1 MIAGHDATNESCAAA
16 HSSDDSVERY
26 LARRRRHL
34 ALLIAVAM
42 LALASFIGDIATGPS
57 NYPLGDIV
65 GALLNPGDSSALL
78 GVVVWEIRL
87 PVATM
92 ALLVGASLALAGAE
106 MQTILDNP
114 LADPFTLGVSSA
126 ASFGAALAIVLG
138 LGVIPV
144 AGGLLVTGNAFVL
157 AMVASLAIW
166 GVSRLRGVSVQSMV
180 LMGIAIM
187 FFFNALLGLMQYLAS
202 PQALQQL
209 MFWSLGSLAKASWSK
224 VGLIALTLA
233 ICIPVFVRANWRL
246 TALRLGD
253 IHARALGVNV
263 GRLRLTVL
271 VCCSLLAATAVAFVG
286 TIGFVG
292 LVGPHI
298 ARLLVGEDQRLFLP
312 MAGLCGALIMSLTSI
327 VSKTLIPGILF
338 PVGIITALI
347 GLPFFV
353 SLILRSRREVWG

>member
-1 MIAGHDATNESCAAA
+1 MTAGQDVTSESHAATHPA
-16 HSSDDSVERY
+16 DDSVARY

-34 ALLIAVAM
+34 ALLAGMAV
-42 LALASFIGDIATGPS
+42 LVLASCIVDIAIGPSGYAIGDIVA
-57 NYPLGDIV
+57 
-65 GALLNPGDSSALL
+65 ALLHPGDVSPVLA
-78 GVVVWEIRL
+78 VVVWEIRL
-87 PVATM
+87 PVALM
-92 ALLVGASLALAGAE
+92 ALLVGISLALAGAE

-126 ASFGAALAIVLG
+126 ASFGAALAIILG
-138 LGVIPV
+138 LGVAPV
-144 AGGLLVTGNAFVL
+144 AGPLLITGNAFVL
-157 AMVASLAIW
+157 AMLASLAIW
-166 GVSRLRGVSVQSMV
+166 GISRLRGVSVQSMV

-202 PQALQQL
+202 PEALQQL
-209 MFWSLGSLAKASWSK
+209 VFWSLGSLAKASWGK
-224 VGLIALTLA
+224 VGLATLA
-233 ICIPVFVRANWRL
+233 LALCVPVYVRAGWRL

-253 IHARALGVNV
+253 MHAKALGIDVA
-263 GRLRLTVL
+263 RLRLTVL
-271 VCCSLLAATAVAFVG
+271 LCCSLLAATAVAFVG

-298 ARLLVGEDQRLFLP
+298 ARLLVGEDQRIFLP

-327 VSKTLIPGILF
+327 LSKTLIPGILF
-338 PVGIITALI
+338 PAGIITALI

>member
-1 MIAGHDATNESCAAA
+1 MIESRTATAPR
-16 HSSDDSVERY
+16 DDSVTRY

-34 ALLIAVAM
+34 LLLAVVAV
-42 LALASFIGDIATGPS
+42 LTLASFVSDVAIGPS
-57 NYPLGDIV
+57 DYPLGAIV
-65 GALLNPGDSSALL
+65 TALLNPGDRSSLL

-87 PVATM
+87 PVALM
-92 ALLVGASLALAGAE
+92 AVLVGTSLALAGAE
-106 MQTILDNP
+106 MQTILNNP

-138 LGVIPV
+138 LGVIPI
-144 AGGLLVTGNAFVL
+144 AGSLLVTGNAFVL
-157 AMVASLAIW
+157 AMLASLAIW

-202 PQALQQL
+202 PRALQQL
-209 MFWSLGSLAKASWSK
+209 VFWSLGSLAKASWGK
-224 VGLIALTLA
+224 VGLIALTLT
-233 ICIPVFVRANWRL
+233 ICVPVFVHAGWRL

-253 IHARALGVNV
+253 IHAKALGVNV
-263 GRLRLTVL
+263 GRLRLTML
-271 VCCSLLAATAVAFVG
+271 LCCSLLAATAVAFVG

-298 ARLLVGEDQRLFLP
+298 ARLLVGEDQRTFLP

-327 VSKTLIPGILF
+327 VSKTLIPGIVF

-353 SLILRSRREVWG
+353 SLILRSRREIWE

>member
-1 MIAGHDATNESCAAA
+1 MIESHASTAP
-16 HSSDDSVERY
+16 SDDSVTRY

-34 ALLIAVAM
+34 ILLAGMAVLTLISLVSDVA
-42 LALASFIGDIATGPS
+42 IGPS
-57 NYPLGDIV
+57 NYPFGDIV
-65 GALLNPGDSSALL
+65 SALLNPGDTSSLL

-87 PVATM
+87 PVALM
-92 ALLVGASLALAGAE
+92 AVLVGTSLALAGAE
-106 MQTILDNP
+106 MQTILNNP

-138 LGVIPV
+138 LGVIPI
-144 AGGLLVTGNAFVL
+144 AGSLLVTGNAFVL
-157 AMVASLAIW
+157 AMLASLAIW

-209 MFWSLGSLAKASWSK
+209 VFWSLGSLAKASWSK
-224 VGLIALTLA
+224 VGLIVLTLM
-233 ICIPVFVRANWRL
+233 ICVPVFVHAGWRL

-253 IHARALGVNV
+253 IHAKALGVNV
-263 GRLRLTVL
+263 GRLRLKVL
-271 VCCSLLAATAVAFVG
+271 LCCSLLAATAVAFVG

-298 ARLLVGEDQRLFLP
+298 ARLLVGEDQRIFLP

-327 VSKTLIPGILF
+327 VSKTLIPGIVF

-353 SLILRSRREVWG
+353 SLILRSRREIWG

>member
-1 MIAGHDATNESCAAA
+1 MIESHTASAPA
-16 HSSDDSVERY
+16 SDSVTRY
-26 LARRRRHL
+26 LARRRRQL
-34 ALLIAVAM
+34 MLLVVVAALT
-42 LALASFIGDIATGPS
+42 LASFVSDVAIGPS
-57 NYPLGDIV
+57 DYPFSDIV
-65 GALLNPGDSSALL
+65 AALLNPGDTSSLL

-92 ALLVGASLALAGAE
+92 ALLVGTALALAGAE

-138 LGVIPV
+138 LGVIPI
-144 AGGLLVTGNAFVL
+144 AGSLLVTGNAFVL
-157 AMVASLAIW
+157 AMLASLTIW

-180 LMGIAIM
+180 LLGIAIM

-233 ICIPVFVRANWRL
+233 LCVPVFAHAGWRL

-253 IHARALGVNV
+253 IHAKALGVNV

-271 VCCSLLAATAVAFVG
+271 LCCSLLAATAVAFVG

-298 ARLLVGEDQRLFLP
+298 ARLLVGEDQRIFMP

-347 GLPFFV
+347 GLPFFA
-353 SLILRSRREVWG
+353 SLILRGRREIWG